1 MCERERRPLCDLWC
15 FQFGCRIVLY
25 PLALLGEPEEGPQSF
40 QFLGTGKRAIL
51 PLLTETPQSDQIKLH
66 KKPQTTS
73 GRKVL
78 HTFGEHL
85 VFADCGNVEVAGL
98 HVRQKILPR
107 LIDRYGWI
115 GLFSF
120 CIVLP
125 LSFPPPHNVLGLLPI
140 TRAYRLSDFLTTQ
153 CAVHPNHSTA
163 PPIAPAFGAVLA
175 GYLVPPVNCSL
186 ELRKIHT

>member
-107 LIDRYGWI
+107 LIDRYGRI

-125 LSFPPPHNVLGLLPI
+125 PRLPTAAQCPGPSANHACVQTFGFPHHPMCRPPKSLNGTADSSGL
-140 TRAYRLSDFLTTQ
+140 RRGARRL
-153 CAVHPNHSTA
+153 
-163 PPIAPAFGAVLA
+163 FGAA
-175 GYLVPPVNCSL
+175 GKL
-186 ELRKIHT
+186 

>member
-40 QFLGTGKRAIL
+40 QFLGTGKRAN
-51 PLLTETPQSDQIKLH
+51 
-66 KKPQTTS
+66 
-73 GRKVL
+73 
-78 HTFGEHL
+78 L

-107 LIDRYGWI
+107 LIDRYGRI

-125 LSFPPPHNVLGLLPI
+125 LGFPPPHNVLGLLPI

-175 GYLVPPVNCSL
+175 GYLVPPVNCSRG
-186 ELRKIHT
+186 LRKIHT